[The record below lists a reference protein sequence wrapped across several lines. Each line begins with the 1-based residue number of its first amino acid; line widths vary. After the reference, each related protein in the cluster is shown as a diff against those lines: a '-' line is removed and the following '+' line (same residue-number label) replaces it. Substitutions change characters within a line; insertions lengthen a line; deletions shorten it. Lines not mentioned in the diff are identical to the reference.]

1 MLESISISLTL
12 SIVFFS
18 TALLSKN
25 RYSLSRF
32 LYFAYGFSFLL
43 SFIFMITSKEYNVI
57 LLPSIYLIF
66 CLNLWISPFG
76 FVRLTLPAK
85 TRKNELKYLFWG
97 ILSTIFTIYF
107 AYYSIKSII
116 VTPIESA
123 RLILANTSIL
133 PLNIMTYGGLIFQSV
148 YYINIILFFIAIIQ
162 GYNSKIVF
170 LLIIG
175 SMSNVFYVLCY
186 FGRDGIVYWILNII
200 ALFMF
205 FSQYMGDDLRK
216 KFIKFIKMLVPF
228 LLLVLIFV
236 TYSRFAVSSNNKLEN
251 IASNILEYSGQQL
264 GNFSDSFKYDIRTG
278 SLTPQIDRFTSHL
291 GIQKE
296 PNNIYYGNTNGLE
309 QETNVFGYF
318 IKSLNFILG
327 KNDTFIVT
335 IISFFVIILLCFVSK
350 DISMFIILYTI
361 YQIPLCGLF
370 YYRQSVS
377 YFDISYIVS
386 LIASIFI
393 II

>member
-1 MLESISISLTL
+1 
-12 SIVFFS
+12 
-18 TALLSKN
+18 
-25 RYSLSRF
+25 
-32 LYFAYGFSFLL
+32 
-43 SFIFMITSKEYNVI
+43 MITSKEYNVI